1 MVDYGLRKVLAPF
14 ISDTPARKL
23 QATLAPMRPRK
34 NSFSEYDD
42 GDLQV
47 IETQSVTNYSQR
59 ATKKRERARA
69 RNQVRRKRIPD
80 EKLNKP
86 LPEEEKVQK
95 KEILQTTK
103 VEEVKKS
110 KEIMI
115 SKVSEEKEE
124 TPTPT

>member
-1 MVDYGLRKVLAPF
+1 MVDYGLRKVLAPRVEGTNF
-14 ISDTPARKL
+14 RKL
-23 QATLAPMRPRK
+23 QQTLEPMRIRK

-42 GDLQV
+42 GDLQI
-47 IETQSVTNYSQR
+47 IETSVTNYSHR

-86 LPEEEKVQK
+86 QPEEEKVEK
-95 KEILQTTK
+95 KEVLQTTK
-103 VEEVKKS
+103 VEEVKQS
-110 KEIMI
+110 KEILI
-115 SKVSEEKEE
+115 SKVSEEKQE